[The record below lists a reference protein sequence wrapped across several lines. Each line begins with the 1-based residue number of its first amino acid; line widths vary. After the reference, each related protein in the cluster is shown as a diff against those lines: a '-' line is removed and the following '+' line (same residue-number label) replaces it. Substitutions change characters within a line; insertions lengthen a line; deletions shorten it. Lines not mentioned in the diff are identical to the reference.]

1 MGPGDRGQG
10 HAGGHRE
17 RLPYNAPEV
26 MQLLLH
32 VIFHSPAHSGGRC
45 ISILQVGKLRYGT
58 RPRSHRESMMELAF
72 TACVHSSLSSRAGA
86 GAAAEVRSS
95 QPRGLWVNVWGL
107 LTGRGSLAWEVCCLH
122 GLMGLGGPGERGQL
136 EGPRNLIPFSRTP
149 SLTSHGC
156 TEFQTTLAFCEEISR
171 HCERWLPM
179 EPSRSSDA
187 GLSPV

>member
-107 LTGRGSLAWEVCCLH
+107 LTGRGSLAWEVGCLH
-122 GLMGLGGPGERGQL
+122 GLMGRGGPGERGAV
-136 EGPRNLIPFSRTP
+136 G
-149 SLTSHGC
+149 
-156 TEFQTTLAFCEEISR
+156 
-171 HCERWLPM
+171 
-179 EPSRSSDA
+179 RS
-187 GLSPV
+187 